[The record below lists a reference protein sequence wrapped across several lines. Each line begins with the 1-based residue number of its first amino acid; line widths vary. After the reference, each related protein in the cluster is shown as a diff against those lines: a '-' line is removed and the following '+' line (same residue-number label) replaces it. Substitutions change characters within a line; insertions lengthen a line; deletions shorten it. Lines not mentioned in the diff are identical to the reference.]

1 MPPCPTQRTIPQDLR
16 RTRLHPDNW
25 VPLACSR
32 ELRPGC
38 ALSASFAGEPIVL
51 VRPGQGAP
59 FALEDRCAH
68 RQVPLHTGVV
78 KGERLQCTY
87 HCWTYDRS
95 GRCVSV
101 PYLDPERRMPNGVR
115 SYPLREAYG
124 FLWVFPGDPA
134 KAETAWFPY
143 IPEYADT
150 DYKLR
155 TLDRRIACH
164 YSFMHENLM
173 DMNHQFLHRKLMG
186 KIRATLL
193 DVVEEEHRVEAR
205 YSFARLGG
213 RQSFGEKLMIGEAR
227 RRPEKRDN
235 NLMRICTEYP
245 HQWLT
250 FEIEG
255 ADKPALVLWNFY
267 TPLDKDSR
275 SNRTLGLM
283 LVRKP
288 KKLPPGALAAFWPLV
303 IWFTESIFQE
313 DQTIVEQE
321 QAAFEAQGAD
331 WNQEIN
337 PPILALRRLLQ
348 RRGVADEA
356 FSCVTRDDTL
366 PQPNDAG
373 GAVAGR
379 RRAV

>member
-1 MPPCPTQRTIPQDLR
+1 MPALSEPARPAPHQDLR
-16 RTRLHPDNW
+16 RTAQHPDHW
-25 VPLACSR
+25 VPLARSAH
-32 ELRPGC
+32 LRPGR
-38 ALSASFAGEPIVL
+38 ALGASFAGEPIVL
-51 VRPGQGAP
+51 VRPLQSAP

-95 GRCVSV
+95 GRCVTV
-101 PYLDPERRMPNGVR
+101 PYLDERRRLPNGVR

-124 FLWVFPGDPA
+124 FLWVFPGDPRR
-134 KAETAWFPY
+134 AETAWFPD
-143 IPEYADT
+143 IPQWADP
-150 DYKLR
+150 DYKTR
-155 TLDRRIACH
+155 VLDRRINCH

-193 DVVEEEHRVEAR
+193 DVVEEENRVEAR
-205 YSFARLGG
+205 YSFARIGG
-213 RQSFGEKLMIGEAR
+213 RQSFGEKIMIGETR
-227 RRPEKRDN
+227 RRPEDRHN
-235 NLMRICTEYP
+235 NLMRICTSYP

-283 LVRKP
+283 MVRKP
-288 KKLPPGALAAFWPLV
+288 KKLPPGALAALWPLV

-313 DQTIVEQE
+313 DQSIVEQE

-337 PPILALRRLLQ
+337 PPILALRRLL
-348 RRGVADEA
+348 RRCGVAHSPEIA
-356 FSCVTRDDTL
+356 
-366 PQPNDAG
+366 PNA
-373 GAVAGR
+373 AEPLAAR
-379 RRAV
+379 RRAL

>member
-1 MPPCPTQRTIPQDLR
+1 MPYGPESPRMSHDQDLR
-16 RTRLHPDNW
+16 RTGLHPDHW
-25 VPLACSR
+25 MPLAR
-32 ELRPGC
+32 AAELAPEAAIGVR
-38 ALSASFAGEPIVL
+38 FAGEPIVV
-51 VRPGQGAP
+51 VRARSGEA

-87 HCWTYDRS
+87 HCWTYDKS

-101 PYLDPERRMPNGVR
+101 PYLDEEKRLPNGVR

-124 FLWVFPGDPA
+124 LLWVFPGDPA
-134 KAETAWFPY
+134 KASAAWFPAV
-143 IPEYADT
+143 PEAADPE
-150 DYKLR
+150 YKLR
-155 TLDRRIACH
+155 ILDRRIGCH

-186 KIRATLL
+186 KIKASLI
-193 DVVEEEHRVEAR
+193 DVIEEERRVEAR
-205 YSFARLGG
+205 YTFARLGG
-213 RQSFGEKLMIGEAR
+213 RQSLGEKIMIGEIAR
-227 RRPEKRDN
+227 RRQNQHN

-250 FEIEG
+250 FEIAG

-267 TPLDKDSR
+267 TPLDKEQR

-288 KKLPPGALAAFWPLV
+288 KKLPPGALNALWPLV
-303 IWFTESIFQE
+303 VWFTESIFSE

-321 QAAFEAQGAD
+321 QAAHDAQGAD

-337 PPILALRRLLQ
+337 PPILALRRLL
-348 RRGVADEA
+348 RLRGIPPADA
-356 FSCVTRDDTL
+356 A
-366 PQPNDAG
+366 AG
-373 GAVAGR
+373 PLAGR
-379 RRAV
+379 RLAG